1 MYHNETSLQI
11 AKYILQIGT
20 ISGVILQDM
29 SLKNRYDPRPAVTS
43 RNVYRNRV
51 SFWYSSIGTIDSNSG
66 RRCSLK
72 KRLLKCQYKKCLMIQ
87 TVVWSMNKSWIS
99 ELSNKLA
106 ALRYAHIPAFVE
118 KINEKLTRW
127 KNITLQNTY
136 SIMECFFTTSLCQ
149 LFSTNENQMW
159 LT

>member
-1 MYHNETSLQI
+1 MYHNGTSLQI

-20 ISGVILQDM
+20 ISGVILQVM

-51 SFWYSSIGTIDSNSG
+51 SFWYSSIGTIDTNSG

-99 ELSNKLA
+99 ELSKTSRVKIRPHSDFRRKNQW
-106 ALRYAHIPAFVE
+106 
-118 KINEKLTRW
+118 KINSLEKHY
-127 KNITLQNTY
+127 ITKHVQHY
-136 SIMECFFTTSLCQ
+136 GM
-149 LFSTNENQMW
+149 LFHYFPVSVIFH
-159 LT
+159 